1 MQSIKWT
8 GHWTRFLIMKIF
20 RAISALHQGRPWS
33 SFAKRPPAPLSPKLE
48 QLPAHCHR
56 RGGGVPEPCHQLL
69 HFHHVANEGGTRKF
83 EKFGLENMECS
94 SARPNTRNLAKL
106 EQLPAHCHRGGG
118 GVLAPNVLRQNG
130 TRFCIFTM
138 WPMKVMSPAFTFS
151 PCGQ

>member
-1 MQSIKWT
+1 MTVHLHWKNCLTFAVDQVDWT
-8 GHWTRFLIMKIF
+8 LDTFSHNEDISSNF
-20 RAISALHQGRPWS
+20 RSSSARPWS

-83 EKFGLENMECS
+83 EKIGLENMECS

-118 GVLAPNVLRQNG
+118 GVPTPNVLRQNG

-138 WPMKVMSPAFTFS
+138 
-151 PCGQ
+151 